1 MCGIV
6 GLYLKDRAL
15 EPELGALLA
24 GMLGTLGD
32 RGPDSAG
39 FAVYSAAAP
48 GAIKLTVRGPRG
60 CDYAAIVP
68 RLEAGGLPIPYIVRD
83 THLVLAVPTAQEA
96 AVRRELAIMPEL
108 AVVGSGRRMEIFK
121 EVGRPDHVAARFGL
135 DTMSGTHG
143 IGHTRMATESAVTT
157 DGAHPFTTGPDQCL
171 VHNGSLSNHNALRRE
186 LSRRG
191 FSFQTENDTE
201 VAAGYMSWRMR
212 EGTRSSK
219 R

>member
-6 GLYLKDRAL
+6 GLYLKDHAL

-121 EVGRPDHVAARFGL
+121 EVG
-135 DTMSGTHG
+135 
-143 IGHTRMATESAVTT
+143 
-157 DGAHPFTTGPDQCL
+157 
-171 VHNGSLSNHNALRRE
+171 
-186 LSRRG
+186 
-191 FSFQTENDTE
+191 
-201 VAAGYMSWRMR
+201 
-212 EGTRSSK
+212 
-219 R
+219 